1 VIVPPAKN
9 DRVKLAE
16 TLLGKAVQL
25 DPKLGEAYVQLGILR
40 AERGES
46 ANAMDCY
53 QKAIAGNPNLAEAHF
68 RLAQAYKRA
77 GENEN
82 SESEFQI
89 FEHLRKS
96 EAAVVEQKRREV
108 RQFVVV
114 LKNPS
119 QALEK

>member
-1 VIVPPAKN
+1 
-9 DRVKLAE
+9 
-16 TLLGKAVQL
+16 
-25 DPKLGEAYVQLGILR
+25 VQLGILR

-82 SESEFQI
+82 SEREFQI

-119 QALEK
+119 HALEK

>member
-1 VIVPPAKN
+1 MIVPPAKN
-9 DRVKLAE
+9 DRLKLAE

-25 DPKLGEAYVQLGILR
+25 DPKIGEAYVQLGILP
-40 AERGES
+40 
-46 ANAMDCY
+46 
-53 QKAIAGNPNLAEAHF
+53 IAGNPNLAEAHF

-82 SESEFQI
+82 SEREFQI